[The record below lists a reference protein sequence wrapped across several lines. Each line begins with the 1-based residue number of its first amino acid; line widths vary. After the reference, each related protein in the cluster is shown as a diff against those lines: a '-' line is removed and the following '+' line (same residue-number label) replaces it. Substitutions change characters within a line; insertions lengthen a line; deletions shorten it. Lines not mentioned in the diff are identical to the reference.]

1 MKYTLVGVNGNA
13 FAIMSYTAN
22 AMRECGLNDK
32 VDEMYKR
39 ATTSDYNHL
48 INVCDSY
55 IQRCNELADNY

>member
-1 MKYTLVGVNGNA
+1 
-13 FAIMSYTAN
+13 MSYTAN
-22 AMRECGLNDK
+22 AMRECGLNDE

-48 INVCDSY
+48 ISVCDSY